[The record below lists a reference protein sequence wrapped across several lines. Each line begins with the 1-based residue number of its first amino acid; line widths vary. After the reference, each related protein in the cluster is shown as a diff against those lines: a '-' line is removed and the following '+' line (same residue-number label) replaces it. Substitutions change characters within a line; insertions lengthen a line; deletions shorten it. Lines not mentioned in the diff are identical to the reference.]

1 MKPAESF
8 VNQPIRSLQ
17 TMLRTIASIEP
28 NQINVMPDGIYGPQT
43 TDAVRAAQR
52 WFNLPVTG
60 NVDEKTWDEIY
71 DQFSGI
77 ENYALRNQETFPAG
91 QNGRNRYAAS
101 STITQFPGKNLGAG
115 NSDPAKQEVV
125 R

>member
-1 MKPAESF
+1 MRPDETF
-8 VNQPIRSLQ
+8 VGQPVRSLQ
-17 TMLRTIASIEP
+17 QMLRTIAEYDDSHLTVI
-28 NQINVMPDGIYGPQT
+28 PDGIYGPKT
-43 TDAVRAAQR
+43 TDVVRAAQR

-91 QNGRNRYAAS
+91 QNGRSRYAAS

-115 NSDPAKQEVV
+115 SSDPVKQEVV

>member
-1 MKPAESF
+1 M
-8 VNQPIRSLQ
+8 
-17 TMLRTIASIEP
+17 
-28 NQINVMPDGIYGPQT
+28 
-43 TDAVRAAQR
+43 
-52 WFNLPVTG
+52 TG

-77 ENYALRNQETFPAG
+77 ENYALRNQETFPSG

-115 NSDPAKQEVV
+115 SADPTKQEVV